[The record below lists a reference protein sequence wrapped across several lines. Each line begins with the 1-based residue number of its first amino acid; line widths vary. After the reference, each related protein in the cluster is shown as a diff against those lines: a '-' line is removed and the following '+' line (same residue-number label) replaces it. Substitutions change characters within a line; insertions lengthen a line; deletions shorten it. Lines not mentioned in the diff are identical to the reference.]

1 MKELSGYLF
10 PALISGILI
19 LQAPETKAEPRDEAN
34 VSETEAPA
42 ATSASAP
49 AVAQA
54 ATNAPGNTQEED
66 PFARPTKSQD
76 QQMDR
81 RNTVPEGYETHI
93 ILGSEADRAR
103 ADFIIKLYDV
113 FATNPTGETLSEFL
127 SDRYIQ
133 HSTGVPNG
141 RNPIAMLFASSVAQ
155 YDVKIDIHKIIV
167 VGDWAMAH
175 ANFRNVDNAEPDDL
189 GTAAVDMYFFGPDGR
204 VEEHWDVLQQ
214 VPTHSANAN
223 GMFVK
228 LFEEN
233 GQ

>member
-1 MKELSGYLF
+1 MKKLSNHMILAVLLGGLSSQLSGCAQTPDTAP
-10 PALISGILI
+10 PATSTVPQL
-19 LQAPETKAEPRDEAN
+19 ADEAF
-34 VSETEAPA
+34 AP
-42 ATSASAP
+42 
-49 AVAQA
+49 
-54 ATNAPGNTQEED
+54 
-66 PFARPTKSQD
+66 PTKSQD
-76 QQMDR
+76 QQMDK
-81 RNTVPEGYETHI
+81 RNTVPQDFETHI
-93 ILGSEADRAR
+93 IVADEAGRAR
-103 ADFIIKLYDV
+103 AERIMELYEV
-113 FATNPTGETLSEFL
+113 FATNPTGETLRPFL

-155 YDVKIDIHKIIV
+155 YDVKIDVHKIIV

-175 ANFRNVDNAEPDDL
+175 VNFRNVDNAEPDDL

-228 LFEEN
+228 FFQGE
-233 GQ
+233 